1 MWGAGQTLDTWGGR
15 KACAARFGRGTGML
29 TGAEGREE
37 VAGGALVVKGGSL
50 DGAGVGLSLEP
61 RRSQSLVEG
70 WAMSVRRGEVFHR
83 HCSLGH
89 RWEVDH

>member
-1 MWGAGQTLDTWGGR
+1 
-15 KACAARFGRGTGML
+15 ML

-89 RWEVDH
+89 RVWVIGGKSIIDLEAAQRSRRRR